1 MKKVKVIFPR
11 DIFHS
16 SQEVPDYQ
24 GGVEYEFPENAVDYW
39 IKRGAQIVAELRQ
52 KAAAKVEDAPKA
64 EEPVV
69 VQVVESTIPIEEEV
83 PAPIFKDKA
92 PKFSAQKTSKK

>member
-52 KAAAKVEDAPKA
+52 KAAAKVEYAPKV
-64 EEPVV
+64 EEPAVV
-69 VQVVESTIPIEEEV
+69 PVEEPIEEEV
-83 PAPIFKDKA
+83 PAPIFKDKT